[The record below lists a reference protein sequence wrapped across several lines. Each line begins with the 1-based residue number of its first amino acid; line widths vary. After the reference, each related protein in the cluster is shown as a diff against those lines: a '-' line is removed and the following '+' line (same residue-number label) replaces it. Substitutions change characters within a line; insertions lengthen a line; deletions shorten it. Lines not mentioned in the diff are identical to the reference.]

1 MLEYLKGIFTPENV
15 ALIVGWF
22 TTAITL
28 VATVCKLASS
38 LKALKE
44 KNDAQATD
52 ITNVVVDTLNKIVD
66 SKVND
71 KLNQAIKP
79 VVEFLQ
85 KNQNTT
91 EALAKIIALSQENT
105 PESRV
110 AILDIIAK
118 MNVLP
123 TALIESAK
131 QDIADEVEA
140 EKQEK
145 ENTNTQLESLKVD
158 NNEQAGRV

>member
-15 ALIVGWF
+15 ALIVGWV

-28 VATVCKLASS
+28 IATVCKLASS
-38 LKALKE
+38 LKQLKE
-44 KNDAQATD
+44 KNDVQATD

-110 AILDIIAK
+110 AILDIIAN

-131 QDIADEVEA
+131 EDIKQEQEQ
-140 EKQEK
+140 EKQEQEQTVAK
-145 ENTNTQLESLKVD
+145 LEGLKVED
-158 NNEQAGRV
+158 ETIGRV

>member
-15 ALIVGWF
+15 ALIVGWV

-28 VATVCKLASS
+28 IGVICKFASVI
-38 LKALKE
+38 KQLKE
-44 KNDAQATD
+44 KNDVQATD

-85 KNQNTT
+85 KNNNTT

-110 AILDIIAK
+110 AILDIIAN

-131 QDIADEVEA
+131 EDIKQEQEQ
-140 EKQEK
+140 EKQEQEQTVAK
-145 ENTNTQLESLKVD
+145 LEGLKVED
-158 NNEQAGRV
+158 ETIGRV

>member
-15 ALIVGWF
+15 ALIVGWV

-28 VATVCKLASS
+28 IATVCKLASS
-38 LKALKE
+38 LKQLKE
-44 KNDAQATD
+44 KNDVQATD

-85 KNQNTT
+85 KNNNTT

-110 AILDIIAK
+110 AILDIIANMK
-118 MNVLP
+118 VLP

-131 QDIADEVEA
+131 EDI
-140 EKQEK
+140 EK
-145 ENTNTQLESLKVD
+145 EQEAQVQEAAATVAKLEELKVED
-158 NNEQAGRV
+158 ETNGRV

>member
-15 ALIVGWF
+15 ALIVGWV

-28 VATVCKLASS
+28 IATVCKLASS
-38 LKALKE
+38 LKALKQ
-44 KNDAQATD
+44 KSDVQATD

-110 AILDIIAK
+110 AILDIIAN

-131 QDIADEVEA
+131 EDIKQEQEQ
-140 EKQEK
+140 EKQEQEQTVAK
-145 ENTNTQLESLKVD
+145 LEGLKVED
-158 NNEQAGRV
+158 ETIGRV

>member
-15 ALIVGWF
+15 ALIVGWV

-28 VATVCKLASS
+28 IATVCKLASS
-38 LKALKE
+38 LKQLKE
-44 KNDAQATD
+44 KNDVQATD

-79 VVEFLQ
+79 IVEFLQ

-110 AILDIIAK
+110 AILDIIAN

-131 QDIADEVEA
+131 EDIKQEQEQ
-140 EKQEK
+140 EKQEQEQTVAK
-145 ENTNTQLESLKVD
+145 LEGLKVED
-158 NNEQAGRV
+158 ETIGRV

>member
-1 MLEYLKGIFTPENV
+1 MLEYLRGIFTTENV
-15 ALIVGWF
+15 ALIVGWL

-28 VATVCKLASS
+28 IATVCKLASS
-38 LKALKE
+38 LKALKD
-44 KNDAQATD
+44 KSDTQATD
-52 ITNVVVDTLNKIVD
+52 IVKTVTDTLNKIVET
-66 SKVND
+66 SVND
-71 KLNQAIKP
+71 KLTQAIKP

-85 KNQNTT
+85 KNNNTT

-110 AILDIIAK
+110 AILDIIAT

-123 TALIESAK
+123 TGLIESAK

-145 ENTNTQLESLKVD
+145 ENTNNQLESLKTND
-158 NNEQAGRV
+158 EQAGRV

>member
-15 ALIVGWF
+15 ALIVGWV

-28 VATVCKLASS
+28 IATVCKLASS
-38 LKALKE
+38 LKALKQ
-44 KNDAQATD
+44 KSDVQATD

-110 AILDIIAK
+110 AILDIIAN

-123 TALIESAK
+123 AALIESAK
-131 QDIADEVEA
+131 EDIKQEQEQ
-140 EKQEK
+140 EKQEQEQTVAK
-145 ENTNTQLESLKVD
+145 LEGLKVED
-158 NNEQAGRV
+158 ETIGRV

>member
-15 ALIVGWF
+15 ALIVGWV

-28 VATVCKLASS
+28 IATVCKLASS
-38 LKALKE
+38 LKQLKE
-44 KNDAQATD
+44 KSDVQATD

-110 AILDIIAK
+110 AILDIIAN

-123 TALIESAK
+123 AALIESAK
-131 QDIADEVEA
+131 EDIKQEQEQ
-140 EKQEK
+140 EKQEQEQTVAK
-145 ENTNTQLESLKVD
+145 LEGLKVED
-158 NNEQAGRV
+158 ETIGRV

>member
-15 ALIVGWF
+15 ALIVGWV

-28 VATVCKLASS
+28 IATVCKLASS
-38 LKALKE
+38 LKQLKE
-44 KNDAQATD
+44 KNDVQATD

-110 AILDIIAK
+110 AILDIIAN

-131 QDIADEVEA
+131 EDI
-140 EKQEK
+140 KQEQ
-145 ENTNTQLESLKVD
+145 EQEIQEAQNTVAKLEGLKVED
-158 NNEQAGRV
+158 ETIGRV

>member
-15 ALIVGWF
+15 ALIVGWV

-28 VATVCKLASS
+28 IATVCKLASS
-38 LKALKE
+38 LKALKQ
-44 KNDAQATD
+44 KSDVQATD

-110 AILDIIAK
+110 AILDIIAT

-123 TALIESAK
+123 TNLIESAK
-131 QDIADEVEA
+131 QDIAKEQEA
-140 EKQEK
+140 EKQEQ
-145 ENTNTQLESLKVD
+145 EQTIEQLEGLKVED
-158 NNEQAGRV
+158 ETIGRV

>member
-15 ALIVGWF
+15 ALIVGWV

-28 VATVCKLASS
+28 IATVCKLASS

-44 KNDAQATD
+44 KNDVQATD

-110 AILDIIAK
+110 AILDIIAN

-123 TALIESAK
+123 AALIESAK
-131 QDIADEVEA
+131 EDIKQEQEQ
-140 EKQEK
+140 EKQEQEQTVAK
-145 ENTNTQLESLKVD
+145 LEGLKVED
-158 NNEQAGRV
+158 ETIGRV